1 MGIGM
6 STFLGIPFFFILKK
20 FEMEHRVNEIQICY
34 REKLSTL
41 KSHSITNSNEVA
53 QLLFNN
59 WDADTIGLNE
69 CFKILLLNRSNK
81 VKGIYPLSI
90 GGITGTLVDM
100 RILFAIVLKT
110 LSVGIILA
118 HNHPSG
124 QLKAS
129 YQDKQLTQKIKEA
142 ARLFDVKVL
151 DHIILAPDG
160 RYYSFAD
167 NGILQK

>member
-1 MGIGM
+1 
-6 STFLGIPFFFILKK
+6 
-20 FEMEHRVNEIQICY
+20 MEQLVNEIQISY

-41 KSHSITNSNEVA
+41 QSNSITNSNDVA
-53 QLLFNN
+53 QLLFKT

-69 CFKILLLNRSNK
+69 CFKILLLNQSNK

-100 RILFAIVLKT
+100 RILFAIILKT

-129 YQDKQLTQKIKEA
+129 EADKQLTNKIQQA
-142 ARLFDVKVL
+142 ALLFDVKVL

-167 NGILQK
+167 NRLM

>member
-1 MGIGM
+1 
-6 STFLGIPFFFILKK
+6 
-20 FEMEHRVNEIQICY
+20 MEYSVNEIQISY

-41 KSHSITNSNEVA
+41 QSLSITNSNDVA
-53 QLLFNN
+53 QLLFKS
-59 WDADTIGLNE
+59 WDSDTIGLSE
-69 CFKILLLNRSNK
+69 CFKILLLNQSNK
-81 VKGIYPLSI
+81 VKGIYPLSH

-129 YQDKQLTQKIKEA
+129 QQDRQLTQKIKEA
-142 ARLFDVKVL
+142 AKLFDVKVL

-167 NGILQK
+167 NGIL

>member
-1 MGIGM
+1 
-6 STFLGIPFFFILKK
+6 
-20 FEMEHRVNEIQICY
+20 MEDQVNEIQISY

-41 KSHSITNSNEVA
+41 KSNSITNSNDVA
-53 QLLFNN
+53 QLLFKN

-69 CFKILLLNRSNK
+69 CFKILLLNQSNK
-81 VKGIYPLSI
+81 VKGIYALSI

-129 YQDKQLTQKIKEA
+129 EADKQLTKKIQQA
-142 ARLFDVKVL
+142 AVLFDVKVL
-151 DHIILAPDG
+151 DHIILAPD
-160 RYYSFAD
+160 RNYYSFAD
-167 NGILQK
+167 HGLL

>member
-1 MGIGM
+1 
-6 STFLGIPFFFILKK
+6 
-20 FEMEHRVNEIQICY
+20 MEHQVNEIQISY

-41 KSHSITNSNEVA
+41 QSNSITNSNDVA
-53 QLLFNN
+53 QLLFKN
-59 WDADTIGLNE
+59 WDSDTIGLNE
-69 CFKILLLNRSNK
+69 CFKILLLNQSNK

-90 GGITGTLVDM
+90 GGITGTLVDI
-100 RILFAIVLKT
+100 RILFAIILKT

-129 YQDKQLTQKIKEA
+129 EQDRQLTQKIKQA
-142 ARLFDVKVL
+142 ALLFDVKVL

-160 RYYSFAD
+160 SYFSFAD
-167 NGILQK
+167 HGLM

>member
-1 MGIGM
+1 
-6 STFLGIPFFFILKK
+6 
-20 FEMEHRVNEIQICY
+20 MEHSVNEIQISY

-41 KSHSITNSNEVA
+41 KSLSITNSKDVGA
-53 QLLFNN
+53 LLFKN
-59 WDADTIGLNE
+59 WDPDTIGLHE
-69 CFKILLLNRSNK
+69 TFKILLLNRSNK
-81 VKGIYPLSI
+81 VKGIYPLSH
-90 GGITGTLVDM
+90 GGITGTLVDL

-129 YQDKQLTQKIKEA
+129 EPDKQLTQKIQQA
-142 ARLFDVKVL
+142 AQLFDVKVL

-167 NGILQK
+167 NGLM

>member
-1 MGIGM
+1 MGIPHF
-6 STFLGIPFFFILKK
+6 SFSNHHSI
-20 FEMEHRVNEIQICY
+20 MEHQVNEIQISY
-34 REKLSTL
+34 KENLSTL
-41 KSHSITNSNEVA
+41 KSSSITNSNDVA
-53 QLLFNN
+53 QLLFKN

-69 CFKILLLNRSNK
+69 CFKILLLNQSNK
-81 VKGIYPLSI
+81 VKAIYSLSI

-110 LSVGIILA
+110 LSVGIILT

-129 YQDKQLTQKIKEA
+129 EADKQLTKKIQQA
-142 ARLFDVKVL
+142 AVLFDVKVL

-167 NGILQK
+167 HGLM

>member
-1 MGIGM
+1 MTHNTT
-6 STFLGIPFFFILKK
+6 S
-20 FEMEHRVNEIQICY
+20 MEPKVNEIQISY

-41 KSHSITNSNEVA
+41 KALSLTNSKEVA
-53 QLLFNN
+53 QLLFKN
-59 WDADTIGLNE
+59 WDADTIGLHE
-69 CFKILLLNRSNK
+69 TFKVLLLNRSNK
-81 VKGIYPLSI
+81 VKGIYPLSH
-90 GGITGTLVDM
+90 GGITGTLVDV

-129 YQDKQLTQKIKEA
+129 EPDRQLTQKIKA
-142 ARLFDVKVL
+142 AAQLFDVHVI

-167 NGILQK
+167 NGIL

>member
-1 MGIGM
+1 ME
-6 STFLGIPFFFILKK
+6 LK
-20 FEMEHRVNEIQICY
+20 VNEIQISY

-41 KSHSITNSNEVA
+41 TSLSVTNSNAVA
-53 QLLFNN
+53 KLLFQN
-59 WDADTIGLNE
+59 WDNKTIGLHE
-69 CFKILLLNRSNK
+69 TFKIVLLNQSNK
-81 VKGIYPLSI
+81 VKGIYPLSN

-100 RILFAIVLKT
+100 RILFAIILKT

-129 YQDKQLTQKIKEA
+129 EPDKQLTRKIKEA
-142 ARLFDVKVL
+142 AQLFDVKVL

-167 NGILQK
+167 HGLM

>member
-1 MGIGM
+1 MDRGAPQY
-6 STFLGIPFFFILKK
+6 LGAPFFSSLKTH
-20 FEMEHRVNEIQICY
+20 EMEHKVNEIQISY

-41 KSHSITNSNEVA
+41 TSLSVTNSKEVA
-53 QLLFNN
+53 ELLFQN
-59 WDADTIGLNE
+59 WDNQTIGLHE
-69 CFKILLLNRSNK
+69 TFKIVLLNQSNK
-81 VKGIYPLSI
+81 VKGIYPLSH
-90 GGITGTLVDM
+90 GGITGTLVDV
-100 RILFAIVLKT
+100 RILFALVLKT
-110 LSVGIILA
+110 LSVGVILA

-142 ARLFDVKVL
+142 AQLFDVKVL

-167 NGILQK
+167 NGIL